1 MSMLTL
7 TNVNTF
13 YGKSHVLF
21 DVSLDVGQGEIVAL
35 LGRNGVG
42 KSTTLATIMGLVPA
56 QSGSI
61 RFRGA
66 EIIGRKAHQNAM
78 AGLGFVPEER
88 WIFPNLTVHQNLLM
102 GIKPGHLKKTPEG
115 GWTIERA
122 YESFPQLAERRN
134 QLGGILSGGEKQ
146 MLTIVRTLLGNP
158 ELILIDEPTEG
169 LAPIIVERVNALIA
183 DINRQG
189 LAVLLVEQNLQTC
202 LRLAHRIFI
211 LSKGEVKWTGTPKEL
226 EDRKDVRK
234 QYLEV

>member
-1 MSMLTL
+1 MLTL
-7 TNVNTF
+7 NAVNTF

-21 DVSLDVGQGEIVAL
+21 NVSLEVRRGEIVAL

-42 KSTTLATIMGLVPA
+42 KSTTLGTIMGLVPA
-56 QSGSI
+56 QNGSI
-61 RFRGA
+61 RFMEK
-66 EIIGRKAHQNAM
+66 EILGRKPHQNAM
-78 AGLGFVPEER
+78 AGLGFVPEQR

-102 GIKPGHLKKTPEG
+102 GIKPGFLRKAPAG

-122 YESFPQLAERRN
+122 YDSFPQLAERRH

-169 LAPIIVERVNALIA
+169 LAPLIVEHVNALIA
-183 DINRQG
+183 DINGQG
-189 LAVLLVEQNLQTC
+189 LTVLLVEQNLQTC
-202 LRLAHRIFI
+202 LRLAHRIYI
-211 LSKGEVKWTGTPKEL
+211 LSKGAVKWTGTPKDL
-226 EDRKDVRK
+226 EECKDVRK

>member
-1 MSMLTL
+1 MLAL
-7 TNVNTF
+7 NAVNTF

-21 DVSLDVGQGEIVAL
+21 DVSLEVRRGEIVAL

-42 KSTTLATIMGLVPA
+42 KSTTLATVMGLAPA
-56 QSGSI
+56 ASGSI
-61 RFRGA
+61 RFKGA
-66 EIIGRKAHQNAM
+66 EISGNRPHRNARL
-78 AGLGFVPEER
+78 GLGFVPEER

-102 GIKPGHLKKTPEG
+102 GIKPGQLGKAPPG
-115 GWTIERA
+115 GWSIERA
-122 YESFPQLAERRN
+122 YDSFPQLAERRN

-169 LAPIIVERVNALIA
+169 LAPIIVDHVNALIA

-189 LAVLLVEQNLQTC
+189 LTVLLVEQNLQAC
-202 LRLAHRIFI
+202 LRLAHRIYI
-211 LSKGEVKWTGTPKEL
+211 LSKGEIRWTGTPAEL
-226 EDRKDVRK
+226 QERREVRR

>member
-1 MSMLTL
+1 MLTL
-7 TNVNTF
+7 NAVNTF

-21 DVSLDVGQGEIVAL
+21 DVSLEVRRGEIVAL

-42 KSTTLATIMGLVPA
+42 KSTTLGTIMGLVPA
-56 QSGSI
+56 HSGSI
-61 RFRGA
+61 RFMEK
-66 EIIGRKAHQNAM
+66 EILGRKPHQNAM
-78 AGLGFVPEER
+78 AGLGFVPEQR

-102 GIKPGHLKKTPEG
+102 GIKPGFLKKTFAG

-122 YESFPQLAERRN
+122 YDSFPKLAERRH

-169 LAPIIVERVNALIA
+169 LAPLIVEHVNALIA
-183 DINRQG
+183 DINGQG
-189 LAVLLVEQNLQTC
+189 LTVLLVEQNLQTC
-202 LRLAHRIFI
+202 LRLAHRIYI
-211 LSKGEVKWTGTPKEL
+211 LSKGAVKWTGTPKDL
-226 EDRKDVRK
+226 EECKDVRK